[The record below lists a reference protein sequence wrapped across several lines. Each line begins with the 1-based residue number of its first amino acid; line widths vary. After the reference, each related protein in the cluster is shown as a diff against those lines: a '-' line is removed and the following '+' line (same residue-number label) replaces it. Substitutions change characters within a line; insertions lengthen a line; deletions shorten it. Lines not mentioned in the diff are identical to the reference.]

1 MHLNRC
7 APLLAIFFLLLGCN
21 SKKEHAVNFYYWKSQ
36 VNIGATEKKYFD
48 ALKAE
53 TLYLRVFDVDDEGNG
68 AIAKGKID
76 AFHPTTLNATYVP
89 VVFITNRTFV
99 NKSEEDAKLLS
110 QKVFKLIEEICS
122 ANGIKNYSEIQI
134 DCDWTG
140 STRTDYFS
148 FLKNLKQLSHKQL
161 SSTIRLHQIK
171 FLKTTGVPPIDKGY
185 AMCYATTS
193 PKDTT
198 VSNSILDIKVLKD
211 YLQNVNDY
219 PVQLDMALPLYSWAV
234 VTNHLGKIKLLNG
247 VTRDELDSTDFEQ
260 TAPNQYR
267 VREDVSLHGMYL
279 NKDFTIRIEK
289 ITPQLLKQTK
299 DYLNKHIHNEFS
311 IVYYHLDSQFLE
323 KYTIQDLK

>member
-1 MHLNRC
+1 MRLKLKFIFL
-7 APLLAIFFLLLGCN
+7 PLLLLLLGCN

-36 VNIGATEKKYFD
+36 VDIGATEKKYFD
-48 ALKAE
+48 ALQAE

-68 AIAKGKID
+68 AIAKGKIE
-76 AFHPTTLNATYVP
+76 AFHPATLNATYVP

-99 NKSEEDAKLLS
+99 NKSEKDAELLS
-110 QKVFKLIEEICS
+110 TKIFKLIEEICS
-122 ANGIKNYSEIQI
+122 ANGIKSYSEIQI

-140 STRTDYFS
+140 STRAGYFS
-148 FLKNLKQLSHKQL
+148 FLKSLKQLSHKQL

-171 FLKTTGVPPIDKGY
+171 FRKTTGVPPVDKGY

-198 VSNSILDIKVLKD
+198 VANSILDIKVLKD
-211 YLQNVNDY
+211 YLKNVNDY

-247 VTRDELDSTDFEQ
+247 VTKNELDSTNFEQ
-260 TAPNQYR
+260 TAPNRYR
-267 VREDVSLHGMYL
+267 VRNDVSLHGMYL
-279 NKDFTIRIEK
+279 NIDFTIRTEE

-299 DYLNKHIHNEFS
+299 EFLNKHIRNEFS
-311 IVYYHLDSQFLE
+311 IVYYHLDRQFLE